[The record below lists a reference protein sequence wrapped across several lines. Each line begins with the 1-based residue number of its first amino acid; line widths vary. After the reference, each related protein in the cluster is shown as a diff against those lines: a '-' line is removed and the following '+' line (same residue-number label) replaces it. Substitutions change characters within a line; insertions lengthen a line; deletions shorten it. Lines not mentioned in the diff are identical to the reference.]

1 MLKDALY
8 GGINA
13 AVVTAMNADL
23 SIDLDRMAAHCRWLL
38 ANGCNGLAVLGT
50 TGEANSLGIS
60 ERIEVLEGL
69 VARGIPAAKMLP
81 GTGTTAIT
89 DTVLL
94 TRKAAEL
101 GCRGALLLPPFYY
114 KNPSD
119 DGLLAYFN
127 EVIQRVGGD
136 IKLYLYNFPQQSAIP
151 FSVDFI
157 GRLLRANPGKV
168 KGIKDSSGNYENSL
182 AYVEAFARDG
192 FEVYAGDDALLK
204 PLLEKGSA
212 GCITAASNVNCA
224 LGAEV
229 YANWNNAKGAAA
241 QDGPVGDPQG
251 GDLGAADPGTE
262 DPGGAQYRRCALAE
276 HPPAAP
282 EADRGTGG
290 RAVHHLRR
298 QRHHTG
304 EGGLSS
310 RMAGRHPALVFAL
323 SETLGNAAASAALP
337 TTRRIRSCHTCFQ
350 PLEPPWPW
358 PAVTNSLECVPTRVC
373 SAVSAGRVTTCTP
386 SRWRKSPVAC

>member
-50 TGEANSLGIS
+50 TGEANSLGVS

-69 VARGIPAAKMLP
+69 VQRGIPAAKLLP
-81 GTGTTAIT
+81 GTGTTAIP
-89 DTVLL
+89 DTVKL
-94 TRKAAEL
+94 TRHAGEL

-157 GRLLRANPGKV
+157 GRLLAANPGKV

-182 AYVEAFARDG
+182 SYVQAFARDG
-192 FEVYAGDDALLK
+192 FEVYAGDDGLLLS
-204 PLLEKGSA
+204 LLQKGSA
-212 GCITAASNVNCA
+212 GSITAASNVNCA

-229 YANWNNAKGAAA
+229 YANWDNAKGQAA
-241 QDGPVGDPQG
+241 QEI
-251 GDLGAADPGTE
+251 LSAT
-262 DPGGAQYRRCALAE
+262 RK
-276 HPPAAP
+276 
-282 EADRGTGG
+282 
-290 RAVHHLRR
+290 AVISVPLI
-298 QRHHTG
+298 
-304 EGGLSS
+304 
-310 RMAGRHPALVFAL
+310 PALKAL
-323 SETLGNAAASAALP
+323 VARNTGDARWLNIRPPHLKLTEAQTATLFSAFDASGIKLAKAA
-337 TTRRIRSCHTCFQ
+337 
-350 PLEPPWPW
+350 
-358 PAVTNSLECVPTRVC
+358 
-373 SAVSAGRVTTCTP
+373 
-386 SRWRKSPVAC
+386 

>member
-8 GGINA
+8 GGVNA
-13 AVVTAMNADL
+13 AVLTAMNADL

-60 ERIEVLEGL
+60 ERIDVLEGL
-69 VARGIPAAKMLP
+69 VRRGIPAAKMLP

-127 EVIQRVGGD
+127 EVIQRVAGD
-136 IKLYLYNFPQQSAIP
+136 MKLYLYNFPQQSAIP

-157 GRLLRANPGKV
+157 GRLLKANPGKV
-168 KGIKDSSGNYENSL
+168 KGIKDSSGNYDNSL
-182 AYVEAFARDG
+182 AYAETFARDG
-192 FEVYAGDDALLK
+192 FEVYVGDDQLLK
-204 PLLEKGSA
+204 PLLEKAGA

-224 LGAEV
+224 IAAEV
-229 YANWNNAKGAAA
+229 YANWNN
-241 QDGPVGDPQG
+241 P
-251 GDLGAADPGTE
+251 
-262 DPGGAQYRRCALAE
+262 
-276 HPPAAP
+276 
-282 EADRGTGG
+282 RGSAGQEILSAT
-290 RAVHHLRR
+290 RKAVI
-298 QRHHTG
+298 
-304 EGGLSS
+304 SVP
-310 RMAGRHPALVFAL
+310 MIPALKTLVARNTGDARWL
-323 SETLGNAAASAALP
+323 NIRPPHLKLNETQTAALFS
-337 TTRRIRSCHTCFQ
+337 TFDASGIT
-350 PLEPPWPW
+350 L
-358 PAVTNSLECVPTRVC
+358 AK
-373 SAVSAGRVTTCTP
+373 AA
-386 SRWRKSPVAC
+386 

>member
-60 ERIEVLEGL
+60 ERINVLEGL

-94 TRKAAEL
+94 TLKAAEL

-119 DGLLAYFN
+119 EGLLAYFN
-127 EVIQRVGGD
+127 EVIQRVAGD
-136 IKLYLYNFPQQSAIP
+136 MKLYLYNFPQQSAIP
-151 FSVDFI
+151 FSVEFI
-157 GRLLRANPGKV
+157 GRLLQANPGKV
-168 KGIKDSSGNYENSL
+168 KGIKDSSGSYENSL
-182 AYVEAFARDG
+182 AYVGAFARDG
-192 FEVYAGDDALLK
+192 FEVYAGDDSLLK

-224 LGAEV
+224 LGGEV
-229 YANWNNAKGAAA
+229 YANWNNAKGAVA
-241 QDGPVGDPQG
+241 QEVVS
-251 GDLGAADPGTE
+251 AT
-262 DPGGAQYRRCALAE
+262 RK
-276 HPPAAP
+276 
-282 EADRGTGG
+282 
-290 RAVHHLRR
+290 AVTSVPLI
-298 QRHHTG
+298 
-304 EGGLSS
+304 
-310 RMAGRHPALVFAL
+310 PALKAL
-323 SETLGNAAASAALP
+323 VARNTGD
-337 TTRRIRSCHTCFQ
+337 
-350 PLEPPWPW
+350 
-358 PAVTNSLECVPTRVC
+358 
-373 SAVSAGRVTTCTP
+373 
-386 SRWRKSPVAC
+386 SRWLNIRPPHLKLTEAQTTALFSTFDASGIRLAKAA